1 MHSEIHWGAVLLGT
15 VAGVGGVAIPV
26 GILLLL
32 GVADTTTFGG
42 QIVLILLGF
51 VGQFL
56 AGHVAARIAP
66 RSRALN
72 GGLAA
77 IALYFVVAVISIAAG
92 EDPGI
97 VALAFGAMVALVMG
111 TAAAV
116 LVEARSR

>member
-97 VALAFGAMVALVMG
+97 VALTFGAMVALVMG
-111 TAAAV
+111 TAAGV